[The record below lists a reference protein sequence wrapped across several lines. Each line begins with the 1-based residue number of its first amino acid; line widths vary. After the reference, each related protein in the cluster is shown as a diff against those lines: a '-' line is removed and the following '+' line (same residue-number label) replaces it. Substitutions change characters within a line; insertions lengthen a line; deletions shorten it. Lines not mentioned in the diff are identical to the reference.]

1 MERGIHIHNFQS
13 PWLATAAP
21 VAQDWPG
28 MNAQGQSQLR
38 SLVRVSPLCTEPET
52 CWSPSRARW
61 VSVGLSPGKDWLGR
75 GTGTRSIAVQG
86 DSVEDLQCREMP
98 APAST

>member
-28 MNAQGQSQLR
+28 MNAMHKGK
-38 SLVRVSPLCTEPET
+38 VSY
-52 CWSPSRARW
+52 AA
-61 VSVGLSPGKDWLGR
+61 LSG
-75 GTGTRSIAVQG
+75 
-86 DSVEDLQCREMP
+86 
-98 APAST
+98 